1 MLQILSNVNPVVLL
15 LAGVIAG
22 LIIGYILL
30 RVTPKDGTLK
40 IDKNDPDVNKYLIE
54 FDDLDDI
61 PKNKF
66 LILKVDANAD
76 LQYLER
82 HSRE

>member
-15 LAGVIAG
+15 LVGVIAG
-22 LIIGYILL
+22 LVIGYILL
-30 RVTPKDGTLK
+30 RVTPKDGVLK

-54 FDDLDDI
+54 FDDLDDL

>member
-15 LAGVIAG
+15 LVGVIAG
-22 LIIGYILL
+22 LVIGYVLL

>member
-15 LAGVIAG
+15 LVGVIAG

-30 RVTPKDGTLK
+30 RVTPKDGVLK

>member
-15 LAGVIAG
+15 LVGVIAG
-22 LIIGYILL
+22 LVIGYILL

-54 FDDLDDI
+54 FEDLDDI

>member
-15 LAGVIAG
+15 LMGVIAG
-22 LIIGYILL
+22 LIISYILL
-30 RVTPKDGTLK
+30 RVTPKDGVLK

-54 FDDLDDI
+54 FDDLDDL

>member
-15 LAGVIAG
+15 LVGVIAG
-22 LIIGYILL
+22 LAIGYILL

-66 LILKVDANAD
+66 LILKVDVNAD